1 MKKLFFL
8 ILTFLV
14 TNSFAQILNP
24 VKWEIQIEAI
34 SEFEYDVVFT
44 ANIDSNWAIYS
55 QFSDPNQG
63 PLPTIISFDNSSS
76 YERVGLLSEK
86 DLNKEKK
93 YDSIF
98 EMVVSKLYDKA
109 VFSQRVKI
117 IETSQRFTIKGNI
130 EFMTCDNTRCTYE
143 PENLF
148 KLDYDPI

>member
-1 MKKLFFL
+1 MKKLSFL
-8 ILTFLV
+8 ALIFLV

-86 DLNKEKK
+86 DLNL
-93 YDSIF
+93 SLIH
-98 EMVVSKLYDKA
+98 
-109 VFSQRVKI
+109 I
-117 IETSQRFTIKGNI
+117 
-130 EFMTCDNTRCTYE
+130 
-143 PENLF
+143 
-148 KLDYDPI
+148 